1 MGIKNLLQSA
11 NHIFIGAGAGM
22 SVDSGLPDFQSQGIL
37 HSIGEKEF
45 LQNPLKNWKDLEK
58 RRLLYRETQ
67 PHQGYQDLLNFLN
80 TKKSYFI
87 YTSNVD
93 GHFVQ
98 SGFFKR
104 KVFEIHGNI
113 HYRQCSDFLCERPLY
128 LVDDE
133 YDDGFEDYLCE
144 RCGAVTRP
152 NVVFDVDTGWDSS
165 RADLQK
171 QHFDQWMQS
180 VDSTQV
186 LAIELGAGVL
196 KQSIRIQS
204 ERFPKLIR
212 VNLTDWLVDP
222 PESARMKGIEETEKI
237 GLKMSC
243 LDFVKIL
250 KSLEGKK

>member
-98 SGFFKR
+98 SGFSKK

-113 HYRQCSDFLCERPLY
+113 HYRQCSDFLCEHPLY
-128 LVDDE
+128 LA
-133 YDDGFEDYLCE
+133 DGQYLCE
-144 RCGAVTRP
+144 SCGAVTRP

-171 QHFDQWMQS
+171 QYFDQWMQS

-196 KQSIRIQS
+196 KQSIRVQS

-212 VNLTDWLVDP
+212 VNLTDWLVDQT
-222 PESARMKGIEETEKI
+222 EIAGMKGIKGIKGIEETEKI

-250 KSLEGKK
+250 KSLEGGK